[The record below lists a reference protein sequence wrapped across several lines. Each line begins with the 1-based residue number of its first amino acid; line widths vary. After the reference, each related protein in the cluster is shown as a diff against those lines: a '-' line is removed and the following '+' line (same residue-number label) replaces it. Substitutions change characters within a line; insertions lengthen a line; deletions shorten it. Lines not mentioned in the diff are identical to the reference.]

1 MKVITTVLASAVLV
15 GGLGASAYAMTD
27 QSKSND
33 KKQTTTIEEA
43 KAKDIALQKT
53 DGGDITNIQ
62 LAVDDGVKQYEVDI
76 TKGNKE
82 YDVDI
87 DSSSGKIIEFDEDQ
101 KDDEDEKEEKEENLQ
116 NASPAISLDQA
127 IKTALKSAKGTVN
140 ETDLD
145 QENNRLVYEIEIDTA
160 DQREATVSVDAKNG
174 DVISVEIDD

>member
-62 LAVDDGVKQYEVDI
+62 LAIDDGVKQYEIDI

-87 DSSSGKIIEFDEDQ
+87 DSSSGKIIEFDEEQ
-101 KDDEDEKEEKEENLQ
+101 KDDEDEKEEKLQ
-116 NASPAISLDQA
+116 NVSPAISLDQA

-160 DQREATVSVDAKNG
+160 DKREATVSVDAKNG
-174 DVISVEIDD
+174 GVISVEIDD

>member
-1 MKVITTVLASAVLV
+1 MKVITTVLASVVLV
-15 GGLGASAYAMTD
+15 GGLGASAYAMKD

-87 DSSSGKIIEFDEDQ
+87 DSSSGKIIEFDEEQ
-101 KDDEDEKEEKEENLQ
+101 KDDEDEKEEELQ
-116 NASPAISLDQA
+116 NVSPAISLDQA

-160 DQREATVSVDAKNG
+160 DKREATVSVDAKNG
-174 DVISVEIDD
+174 GVISVEIDD

>member
-43 KAKDIALQKT
+43 KAKEIALQKT

-62 LAVDDGVKQYEVDI
+62 LAIDDGVKQYEVDV

-87 DSSSGKIIEFDEDQ
+87 NSSSGKIIEFDEEQ
-101 KDDEDEKEEKEENLQ
+101 KDDEDEKEEELQ
-116 NASPAISLDQA
+116 NISPAISLDQA

-160 DQREATVSVDAKNG
+160 DKREATVSVDAKNG
-174 DVISVEIDD
+174 GVISVEIDD

>member
-27 QSKSND
+27 QSKSST
-33 KKQTTTIEEA
+33 KTQATIEEA

-101 KDDEDEKEEKEENLQ
+101 KDDEDKKEENLQ
-116 NASPAISLDQA
+116 NASPAVSLDQA

-160 DQREATVSVDAKNG
+160 DKREATVSVDAKNG

>member
-62 LAVDDGVKQYEVDI
+62 LAIDDGVKQYEVDV

-87 DSSSGKIIEFDEDQ
+87 DSSSGKIIEFDEEQ
-101 KDDEDEKEEKEENLQ
+101 KDDEDEKEEELQ
-116 NASPAISLDQA
+116 NISPAISLDQA

-160 DQREATVSVDAKNG
+160 DKREATVSVDAKN
-174 DVISVEIDD
+174 DNVISVKLDD

>member
-27 QSKSND
+27 RSKSST
-33 KKQTTTIEEA
+33 KTQATIEEA
-43 KAKDIALQKT
+43 EAKDIALQKT

-101 KDDEDEKEEKEENLQ
+101 KDDEDKKEENLQ

-160 DQREATVSVDAKNG
+160 DKREATVSVDAKNG

>member
-15 GGLGASAYAMTD
+15 GGLGASAYAMMD

-33 KKQTTTIEEA
+33 KKQTKTIEEA

-101 KDDEDEKEEKEENLQ
+101 KDDEDKKEENLQ

-160 DQREATVSVDAKNG
+160 DKREATVSVDAKNG

>member
-87 DSSSGKIIEFDEDQ
+87 DSSSGKIIEFDEEQ
-101 KDDEDEKEEKEENLQ
+101 KDDEDEREENLQ
-116 NASPAISLDQA
+116 NASPAISLNQA

-160 DQREATVSVDAKNG
+160 DKREATVSVDAKNG

>member
-87 DSSSGKIIEFDEDQ
+87 DSRSGKIIEFDEDQ
-101 KDDEDEKEEKEENLQ
+101 KDDDDEKEENLQ
-116 NASPAISLDQA
+116 NISPAISLDQA

-160 DQREATVSVDAKNG
+160 DKREATVSVDAKNG

>member
-27 QSKSND
+27 QSKSDD

-43 KAKDIALQKT
+43 KAKEIALQKT

-62 LAVDDGVKQYEVDI
+62 LAIDDGVKQYEVDV

-87 DSSSGKIIEFDEDQ
+87 NSSSGKIIEFDEEQ
-101 KDDEDEKEEKEENLQ
+101 KDDEDEKEEELQ
-116 NASPAISLDQA
+116 NISPAISLDQA

-160 DQREATVSVDAKNG
+160 DKREATVSVDAKNG
-174 DVISVEIDD
+174 DVISVELDD

>member
-87 DSSSGKIIEFDEDQ
+87 DSRSGKIIEFDEDQ
-101 KDDEDEKEEKEENLQ
+101 KDDDDEKEENLQ

-160 DQREATVSVDAKNG
+160 DKREATVSVDAKNG

>member
-62 LAVDDGVKQYEVDI
+62 LAIDDGVKQYEVDV

-87 DSSSGKIIEFDEDQ
+87 DSSSGKIIEFDEEQ
-101 KDDEDEKEEKEENLQ
+101 KDDEDEKEEELQ
-116 NASPAISLDQA
+116 NISPPISLDQA
-127 IKTALKSAKGTVN
+127 IKTALRSAKGTVN

-160 DQREATVSVDAKNG
+160 DKREATVSVDAKNG
-174 DVISVEIDD
+174 NVISVELDD

>member
-87 DSSSGKIIEFDEDQ
+87 DSSSGKIIEFDKEQ
-101 KDDEDEKEEKEENLQ
+101 KDDEDEKEEELQ
-116 NASPAISLDQA
+116 NISPAISLDQA

-160 DQREATVSVDAKNG
+160 DKREATVSVDAKNG
-174 DVISVEIDD
+174 DVISVELDD

>member
-87 DSSSGKIIEFDEDQ
+87 DSSSGKIIEFDEEQ
-101 KDDEDEKEEKEENLQ
+101 KDDEDEKEEELQ
-116 NASPAISLDQA
+116 NISPAISLDQA

-160 DQREATVSVDAKNG
+160 DKREATVSVDAKNG
-174 DVISVEIDD
+174 GVISVELDD

>member
-27 QSKSND
+27 QPKSND

-82 YDVDI
+82 YDVGI

-101 KDDEDEKEEKEENLQ
+101 KDDEDEKEENLQ

-145 QENNRLVYEIEIDTA
+145 QENDRLVYEIEIDTA
-160 DQREATVSVDAKNG
+160 DKREATVSVDAKNG
-174 DVISVEIDD
+174 EVISVEIDD

>member
-62 LAVDDGVKQYEVDI
+62 LAIDDGVKQYEVDI

-87 DSSSGKIIEFDEDQ
+87 DSSSGKIIEFDEEQ
-101 KDDEDEKEEKEENLQ
+101 KDDEDEKEEELQ
-116 NASPAISLDQA
+116 NISPAISLDQA

-160 DQREATVSVDAKNG
+160 DKREATVSIDAKNG

>member
-62 LAVDDGVKQYEVDI
+62 LDVDDGVKQYAVDI

-87 DSSSGKIIEFDEDQ
+87 DSSSGKIIEFDEEQ
-101 KDDEDEKEEKEENLQ
+101 KDDEDEREENLQ

-145 QENNRLVYEIEIDTA
+145 QENDRLVYEIEIDTA
-160 DQREATVSVDAKNG
+160 DKREATVSVDAKNG

>member
-62 LAVDDGVKQYEVDI
+62 LDVDDGVKQYEVDI

-87 DSSSGKIIEFDEDQ
+87 DSSNGKIIEFDEEQ
-101 KDDEDEKEEKEENLQ
+101 KDDEDEREENLQ

-145 QENNRLVYEIEIDTA
+145 QENDRLVYEIEIDTA
-160 DQREATVSVDAKNG
+160 DKREATVSVDAKNG

>member
-87 DSSSGKIIEFDEDQ
+87 DSSSSKIIEFDEEQ
-101 KDDEDEKEEKEENLQ
+101 KDGEDEKEEELQ
-116 NASPAISLDQA
+116 NVSPAISLDQA

-160 DQREATVSVDAKNG
+160 DKREATVSVDAKNG
-174 DVISVEIDD
+174 GVISVEIDD

>member
-87 DSSSGKIIEFDEDQ
+87 DSSSGKIIEFDEEQ
-101 KDDEDEKEEKEENLQ
+101 KDDEDEKEEELQ
-116 NASPAISLDQA
+116 NISPAISLDQA

-145 QENNRLVYEIEIDTA
+145 QENNRLVYEIEIDT
-160 DQREATVSVDAKNG
+160 DDKREATVSVDAKNG
-174 DVISVEIDD
+174 GVISVELDD

>member
-62 LAVDDGVKQYEVDI
+62 LAIDDGVKQYEVDI

-87 DSSSGKIIEFDEDQ
+87 DSSSGKIIEFDEEQ
-101 KDDEDEKEEKEENLQ
+101 KDNEDEKEEELQ
-116 NASPAISLDQA
+116 NISPAISLDQA

-160 DQREATVSVDAKNG
+160 DKREATVSVDAKNG
-174 DVISVEIDD
+174 GVISVELDD

>member
-87 DSSSGKIIEFDEDQ
+87 DSSSGKIIEFDEEQ
-101 KDDEDEKEEKEENLQ
+101 KDDEDEREENLQ

-160 DQREATVSVDAKNG
+160 DKREATVSVDAKNG
-174 DVISVEIDD
+174 GVISVEIDD

>member
-27 QSKSND
+27 QPKSND

-87 DSSSGKIIEFDEDQ
+87 DSSSGKIIEFDEEQ
-101 KDDEDEKEEKEENLQ
+101 KDDEDEREENLQ

-145 QENNRLVYEIEIDTA
+145 QENDRLVYEIEIDTA
-160 DQREATVSVDAKNG
+160 DKREATVSVDAKNG
-174 DVISVEIDD
+174 AVISVELDD

>member
-62 LAVDDGVKQYEVDI
+62 LAIDDGVKQYEVDV

-87 DSSSGKIIEFDEDQ
+87 DSSSGKIIEFDEEQ
-101 KDDEDEKEEKEENLQ
+101 KDDEDEKEEELQ
-116 NASPAISLDQA
+116 NISPAISLDQA

-160 DQREATVSVDAKNG
+160 DKREATVSVDAKNG
-174 DVISVEIDD
+174 GVISVELDD

>member
-87 DSSSGKIIEFDEDQ
+87 DSSSGKIIEFDEEQ
-101 KDDEDEKEEKEENLQ
+101 KDDEDEKEEELQ
-116 NASPAISLDQA
+116 NVSPAISLDQA
-127 IKTALKSAKGTVN
+127 IKIALKSAKGTVN

-160 DQREATVSVDAKNG
+160 DKREATVSVDAKNG
-174 DVISVEIDD
+174 GVISVEIDD

>member
-15 GGLGASAYAMTD
+15 GGLGASAYAMKD

-62 LAVDDGVKQYEVDI
+62 LAIDDGVKQYEIDI

-87 DSSSGKIIEFDEDQ
+87 DSSSGKIIEFDEEQ
-101 KDDEDEKEEKEENLQ
+101 KDDEDEKEEELQ
-116 NASPAISLDQA
+116 NISPAISLDQA

-160 DQREATVSVDAKNG
+160 DKREATVSVDAKNG
-174 DVISVEIDD
+174 GVISVEIDD

>member
-15 GGLGASAYAMTD
+15 GGLGASTYAMTD

-87 DSSSGKIIEFDEDQ
+87 DSSSGKIIEFDEEQ
-101 KDDEDEKEEKEENLQ
+101 KDDEDEKEEELQ
-116 NASPAISLDQA
+116 NVSPAISLDQA

-160 DQREATVSVDAKNG
+160 DKREATVSVDAKNG
-174 DVISVEIDD
+174 GVISVEIDD

>member
-87 DSSSGKIIEFDEDQ
+87 DSSSGKIIEFDEEQ
-101 KDDEDEKEEKEENLQ
+101 KDDEDEKEENLQ
-116 NASPAISLDQA
+116 NVSPAVSLDQA

-145 QENNRLVYEIEIDTA
+145 QENSRLVYEIEIDTA
-160 DQREATVSVDAKNG
+160 DKREATVSVDAKNG

>member
-62 LAVDDGVKQYEVDI
+62 LAIDDGVKQYEVDI

-87 DSSSGKIIEFDEDQ
+87 DSSSGNIIEFDEEQ
-101 KDDEDEKEEKEENLQ
+101 KDDEDEKEEELQ
-116 NASPAISLDQA
+116 NISPAISLDQA

-145 QENNRLVYEIEIDTA
+145 QENNRLVYEIEIDTT
-160 DQREATVSVDAKNG
+160 DKREATVSVDAKNG
-174 DVISVEIDD
+174 DVISVELDD

>member
-27 QSKSND
+27 QSKSDD

-62 LAVDDGVKQYEVDI
+62 LAIDDGVKQYEVDV

-87 DSSSGKIIEFDEDQ
+87 DSSSGKIIEFDEEQ
-101 KDDEDEKEEKEENLQ
+101 KDDEDEKEEELQ
-116 NASPAISLDQA
+116 NISPAISLDQA

-160 DQREATVSVDAKNG
+160 DKREATVSVDAKNG
-174 DVISVEIDD
+174 DVISVELDD

>member
-62 LAVDDGVKQYEVDI
+62 LAIDDGVKQYEVDI

-87 DSSSGKIIEFDEDQ
+87 DSSSGKIIEFDEEQ
-101 KDDEDEKEEKEENLQ
+101 KDDEDEKEEELQ
-116 NASPAISLDQA
+116 NVSPAISLDQA

-160 DQREATVSVDAKNG
+160 DKREATVSVDAKNG
-174 DVISVEIDD
+174 AVISVELDD

>member
-27 QSKSND
+27 QPKSND

-62 LAVDDGVKQYEVDI
+62 LDVDDGVKQYAVDI

-87 DSSSGKIIEFDEDQ
+87 DSSSGKIIEFDEEQ
-101 KDDEDEKEEKEENLQ
+101 KDDEDEREENLQ

-145 QENNRLVYEIEIDTA
+145 QENDRLVYEIEIDTA
-160 DQREATVSVDAKNG
+160 DKREATVSVDAKNG

>member
-53 DGGDITNIQ
+53 DGGNITNIQ

-87 DSSSGKIIEFDEDQ
+87 DSSSGKIIEFDEEQ
-101 KDDEDEKEEKEENLQ
+101 KDDEDEKEEELQ
-116 NASPAISLDQA
+116 NVSPPISLDQA

-160 DQREATVSVDAKNG
+160 DKREATVSVDAKNG

>member
-62 LAVDDGVKQYEVDI
+62 LAIDDGVKQYEVDV

-87 DSSSGKIIEFDEDQ
+87 DSSSGKIIEFDEEQ
-101 KDDEDEKEEKEENLQ
+101 KDDEDEKEEELQ
-116 NASPAISLDQA
+116 NISPAISLDQA

-160 DQREATVSVDAKNG
+160 DKREATVSVDAKNG
-174 DVISVEIDD
+174 DVISVELDD

>member
-27 QSKSND
+27 QPKSND

-43 KAKDIALQKT
+43 KAKDLALQKT

-87 DSSSGKIIEFDEDQ
+87 DSSSGKIIEFDEEQ
-101 KDDEDEKEEKEENLQ
+101 KDDEDEREENLQ

-145 QENNRLVYEIEIDTA
+145 QENDRLVYEIEIDTA
-160 DQREATVSVDAKNG
+160 DKREATVSVDAKNG

>member
-1 MKVITTVLASAVLV
+1 M
-15 GGLGASAYAMTD
+15 GGRSRIGASAYAMTD

-62 LAVDDGVKQYEVDI
+62 LAIDDGVKQYEVDV

-87 DSSSGKIIEFDEDQ
+87 DSSSGKIIEFDEEQ
-101 KDDEDEKEEKEENLQ
+101 KDDEDEKEEELQ
-116 NASPAISLDQA
+116 NISPAISLDQA

-160 DQREATVSVDAKNG
+160 DKREATVSVDAKNG
-174 DVISVEIDD
+174 NVISVELDD

>member
-27 QSKSND
+27 QPKSND
-33 KKQTTTIEEA
+33 KKQTITIEEA

-87 DSSSGKIIEFDEDQ
+87 DSSSGKIIEFDEEQ
-101 KDDEDEKEEKEENLQ
+101 KDDEDEREENLQ

-127 IKTALKSAKGTVN
+127 IKTALKSATGTVN

-145 QENNRLVYEIEIDTA
+145 QENDRLVYEIEIDTA
-160 DQREATVSVDAKNG
+160 DKREATVSVDAKNG

>member
-62 LAVDDGVKQYEVDI
+62 LAIDDGVKQYEVDV

-87 DSSSGKIIEFDEDQ
+87 NSSSGKIIEFDEEQ
-101 KDDEDEKEEKEENLQ
+101 KDDEDEKEEELQ
-116 NASPAISLDQA
+116 NISPAISLDQA

-160 DQREATVSVDAKNG
+160 DKREATVSVDAKNG
-174 DVISVEIDD
+174 GVISVEIDD